1 MYTVI
6 FRPYA
11 EKEYKKL
18 PRNIQIQIRDKL
30 KHYLSTKNPLVFAS
44 YLKDSSLGTYRF
56 RIGDY
61 RVIFDLEENRLIILT
76 LGHRR
81 EIYK

>member
-1 MYTVI
+1 MYSYE
-6 FRPYA
+6 FKPQALRDL
-11 EKEYKKL
+11 KKL
-18 PRNIQIQIRDKL
+18 PKDIQQRIIGKL
-30 KHYLSTKNPLVFAS
+30 DFYVSQENPLFFADHLIHFEIGS
-44 YLKDSSLGTYRF
+44 YRF

-61 RVIFDLEENRLIILT
+61 RVIFDVEDERIIILT

>member
-1 MYTVI
+1 MKYLFRHTFEKKFLKLDRSVQKRIIEKLEFFISTVSPLI
-6 FRPYA
+6 FA
-11 EKEYKKL
+11 EHLTNHE
-18 PRNIQIQIRDKL
+18 IG
-30 KHYLSTKNPLVFAS
+30 S
-44 YLKDSSLGTYRF
+44 YRF

-61 RVIFDLEENRLIILT
+61 RVIFDLEEDILVVLD